1 MKTNRKPIH
10 WAILLSLVTLL
21 LAGPALAPTD
31 VTAQSPTDPNEL
43 EAFLDDLIAE
53 QMEEHHIAGATV
65 AVVKDGE
72 LFFTKGYGHADLE
85 KQTPSPSS
93 SPGRR

>member
-43 EAFLDDLIAE
+43 EAFLDDFIAE
-53 QMEEHHIAGATV
+53 QM
-65 AVVKDGE
+65 
-72 LFFTKGYGHADLE
+72 
-85 KQTPSPSS
+85 
-93 SPGRR
+93 